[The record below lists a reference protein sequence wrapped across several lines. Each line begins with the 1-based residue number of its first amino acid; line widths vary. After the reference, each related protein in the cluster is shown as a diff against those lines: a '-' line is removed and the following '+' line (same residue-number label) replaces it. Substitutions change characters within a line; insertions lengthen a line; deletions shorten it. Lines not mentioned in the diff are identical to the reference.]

1 VLLPSEARMTFEL
14 IPRDNRLLATRV
26 KRQLLGWVS
35 YLMFVGPLAYSV
47 HNGWTLFDY
56 RGLGWFVVA
65 AVAINLVFFVLIRS
79 GYSARFADPSLVAMQ
94 VACAGGLALVIGFY
108 LNQAR
113 VLTVMLLFTA
123 FFFGVFSF
131 SRRQYLALSAAAA
144 LGYAA
149 MLAVKYAPGMRDG
162 NTFRLELLYFMVL
175 VIVLLWLS
183 LIGSYIALL
192 RASLASKKEALASA
206 LARLKELASRDELT
220 GLHNRRHLIEIL
232 EQQKERADRYR
243 EPFAM
248 CILDLDHFKRIN
260 DSHGHGAGDEVLRAF
275 AARIRGQMRRMDIIG
290 RNGIHGA
297 RAPDAQVMG
306 AQTTDAQVTDA
317 QVTPEAPADTTF
329 GRYGGEEFLLVL
341 PYAADAAART
351 CVERLRAAT
360 AAQPFLT
367 AAGPLRMTFS
377 AGIAHYVP
385 GESIAQMLDRAD
397 EALYRAKS
405 AGRDRVE
412 FATPPGGGG

>member
-1 VLLPSEARMTFEL
+1 MTFAL
-14 IPRDNRLLATRV
+14 IPGDNRLLATRV

-35 YLMFVGPLAYSV
+35 YLMFVVPLAYSV
-47 HNGWTLFDY
+47 HNGWTALDY
-56 RGLGWFVVA
+56 RGLGWFVAV

-79 GYSARFADPSLVAMQ
+79 GYSARLADPSLVALQ
-94 VACAGGLALVIGFY
+94 VACAGGLALVLGFY
-108 LNQAR
+108 LTQAR

-131 SRRQYLALSAAAA
+131 SRRQYLTLSGAAA

-149 MLAVKYAPGMRDG
+149 MLLVKFPPGARTG
-162 NTFRLELLYFMVL
+162 NVFHLELLYFMVL

-192 RASLASKKEALASA
+192 RASLARKKDALAVA

-260 DSHGHGAGDEVLRAF
+260 DSHGHGVGDEVLRAF
-275 AARIRGQMRRMDIIG
+275 SERVRGQMRRMDIIG
-290 RNGIHGA
+290 RNGIRRGKA
-297 RAPDAQVMG
+297 SDAQMPDAL
-306 AQTTDAQVTDA
+306 ATE
-317 QVTPEAPADTTF
+317 EAPADTTF

-341 PYAADAAART
+341 PYAEDVAART

-360 AAQPFLT
+360 AAQPFQT

-377 AGIAHYVP
+377 AGIAHYRP

-412 FATPPGGGG
+412 LAEGV